1 VDTRV
6 IVMRLRKLDGYL
18 LSLRQVQTVPLEEFL
33 DDDGIQTYVERKLQ
47 LTIQV
52 CMDIGNYLIGQLGLA
67 VPDEAENVFAVLG
80 REGVIE
86 RDLAR
91 RMVGMVRFRNIL
103 VHDYLDIDSQIVYHN
118 LTDELGDFDR
128 FAQTILDRFLPGDTT
143 DGPMHTGDE
152 K

>member
-1 VDTRV
+1 
-6 IVMRLRKLDGYL
+6 MRLRKLDGYL

-47 LTIQV
+47 LAIQV

-80 REGVIE
+80 REDVIE
-86 RDLAR
+86 PDLAR

-143 DGPMHTGDE
+143 DWRISTGDI